1 MGDGYGYGAGTPSPR
16 LTPHSALCGQGD
28 ETSRTQHVLKDLLHG
43 LCVLQDEG
51 MPLAILL
58 GRQLVQFFP
67 VHVQVA
73 HPDSIDV

>member
-1 MGDGYGYGAGTPSPR
+1 MGEGYGSR
-16 LTPHSALCGQGD
+16 LAAHSALCSQGD
-28 ETSRTQHVLKDLLHG
+28 EASHTQHVLKDLLHS
-43 LCVLQDEG
+43 LCILQDEG

-73 HPDSIDV
+73 HSDSIDI